1 MDRGIQQ
8 FGSLKGE
15 LGSLLIKRDRIL
27 VNQAGKEV
35 TILNE
40 FGQKIVYEE
49 ALNDMVE
56 LEEEM
61 IKVGSYY
68 VNRYEY
74 AVIDND
80 IAKANSKHKNTT
92 SASKDSTAAAND
104 TNLSDTRP
112 GSLVDRAEISRD
124 LFEKELEFQF
134 EKVRLIEKM
143 LEAYE
148 NIYDPLE
155 SVRTLQ

>member
-27 VNQAGKEV
+27 VDQAGKEV

>member
-1 MDRGIQQ
+1 M
-8 FGSLKGE
+8 
-15 LGSLLIKRDRIL
+15 IKRDRI
-27 VNQAGKEV
+27 VVDEESMEV

-40 FGQKIVYEE
+40 FGQKIVYGE

-80 IAKANSKHKNTT
+80 IAKANNKRKSN
-92 SASKDSTAAAND
+92 SNENEL
-104 TNLSDTRP
+104 NLSDTRP

-124 LFEKELEFQF
+124 LFEKELEF
-134 EKVRLIEKM
+134 
-143 LEAYE
+143 
-148 NIYDPLE
+148 
-155 SVRTLQ
+155 